1 MRLRKTVYGRTR
13 SDVELAEW
21 PAIERS
27 ASGRSRP
34 VIDSPFR
41 VTHISLNFDVRF
53 AALNADRNQFSNAVA
68 ACKLV
73 L

>member
-34 VIDSPFR
+34 VIRSSNSFSRMAKDDRKAAIPRDSHF
-41 VTHISLNFDVRF
+41 T
-53 AALNADRNQFSNAVA
+53 QF
-68 ACKLV
+68 
-73 L
+73 